1 MKSIKIRNFYI
12 QRFIEKIKKIKF
24 FISKISYNSH
34 IYGKLN
40 FEKLTTHP
48 EIAIPNLW
56 EVDLE
61 KIKKFLKSKLP
72 DNKKTKDPF
81 FFLFSFF

>member
-24 FISKISYNSH
+24 FISKISYNSP

-61 KIKKFLKSKLP
+61 KIKKFLKSKPP
-72 DNKKTKDPF
+72 DNKKTNY
-81 FFLFSFF
+81 